1 MLRLPAVL
9 TISPTEPTSASGL
22 AADALTLA
30 CMGVYPLCVAS
41 EVCLRDTAQVEARV
55 SLECDI
61 VVDQARVVLEDV
73 PVSAMKFT
81 LPGSVAMVSAMA
93 ELVADYVETP
103 LVLELPALMVEE
115 DESDDDH
122 LSAALELLVPY
133 ATTLVLDPSAGRRL
147 IAAGVADDEP
157 DDLSLE
163 DMAALICG
171 IGCESVL
178 FLGAGGGG
186 PKAVHLLYGEQGIL
200 QSIDL
205 EHVGRRTLGFGC
217 SVSSGLA
224 AGLAQGRTL
233 EEATREAIQFA
244 HKSEAS
250 ALHMG
255 MGALVPDRMFWA
267 RPDEEAS

>member
-9 TISPTEPTSASGL
+9 TISPTEPTSSNGL
-22 AADALTLA
+22 VADALTLA

-41 EVCLRDTAQVEARV
+41 EVCLRDTAQVEARMP
-55 SLECDI
+55 LECDI

-81 LPGSVAMVSAMA
+81 LPGTVEMVSAMA
-93 ELVADYVETP
+93 ELVADYAETP
-103 LVLELPALMVEE
+103 LVLELPSLTVEE
-115 DESDDDH
+115 DESVDDH
-122 LSAALELLVPY
+122 LVAALELLVPY
-133 ATTLVLDPSAGRRL
+133 AAALVLDPSASRRL
-147 IAAGVADDEP
+147 IAAGIADDEP
-157 DDLSLE
+157 EDLRLE
-163 DMAALICG
+163 EMAALLCG

-178 FLGAGGGG
+178 FLGADGNG

-200 QSIDL
+200 QSMDL
-205 EHVGRRTLGFGC
+205 VHVGRRTLGFGT
-217 SVSSGLA
+217 SVASGLA
-224 AGLAQGRTL
+224 AGLAQGRSL

-244 HKSEAS
+244 HKCESS

-267 RPDEEAS
+267 RPEGEAS